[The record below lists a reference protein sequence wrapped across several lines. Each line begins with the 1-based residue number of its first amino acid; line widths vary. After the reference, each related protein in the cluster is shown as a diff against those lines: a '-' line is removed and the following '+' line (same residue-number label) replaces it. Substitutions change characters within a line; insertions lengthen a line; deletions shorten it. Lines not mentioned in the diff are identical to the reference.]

1 MIAWAVDRGRT
12 TLSIM
17 SLIILTGLYSY
28 AKIPVEADHIQ
39 VPIFIITI
47 LHEGIS
53 PEDRGAA
60 AGHAHGTE
68 PGRGRR

>member
-1 MIAWAVDRGRT
+1 MNSMIAWAVDRGRT

-28 AKIPVEADHIQ
+28 AKIPVEADPNIQ

-53 PEDRGAA
+53 PEASERLLVM
-60 AGHAHGTE
+60 
-68 PGRGRR
+68 PI